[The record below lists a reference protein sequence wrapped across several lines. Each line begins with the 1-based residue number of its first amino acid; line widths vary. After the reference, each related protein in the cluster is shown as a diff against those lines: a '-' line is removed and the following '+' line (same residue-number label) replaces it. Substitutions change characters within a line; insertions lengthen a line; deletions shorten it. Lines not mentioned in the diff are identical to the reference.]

1 MNDVDSGSE
10 TRCFLSTTRT
20 SHQSME
26 THTAAATVAVLA
38 AAAAAAPNDA
48 GTPPRAPEPSI
59 RDICTWTQS
68 QQRGRNFRNPAAGQ
82 FIFYFFTHTWRTTLM
97 RINSSSSRLR
107 VYSPLGLRLCNWV
120 VQVHRVGVYSRQIHT
135 YV

>member
-38 AAAAAAPNDA
+38 AAAAAAAPNDA

-68 QQRGRNFRNPAAGQ
+68 QQRGRNFRNPAARQ
-82 FIFYFFTHTWRTTLM
+82 FIFYFFRYTWRTTLM
-97 RINSSSSRLR
+97 RIVLGIC
-107 VYSPLGLRLCNWV
+107 VYSLLGFRLCNWV
-120 VQVHRVGVYSRQIHT
+120 VQVHRVGAYSRQSHT